1 VFGWGKAPPFMGGL
15 HHEIVAGV
23 ITDVC
28 ISVALEA
35 DYMQNHNS
43 RRGYFSDG
51 ANFKSRRTVPSDLSI
66 RAV

>member
-23 ITDVC
+23 IPDVC

-35 DYMQNHNS
+35 DYIQNHNS
-43 RRGYFSDG
+43 RRGYFSDVQV
-51 ANFKSRRTVPSDLSI
+51 ASH
-66 RAV
+66 